1 MKAKIRKAVF
11 PVGGLGTRF
20 LPATKSMP
28 KEMLPVVNKPLIHYA
43 FEEARA
49 AGIEQFIFVT
59 GRNKHAIED
68 HFDHVYELQD
78 RLSENEKRR
87 ELKMTSDWL
96 PDAGNVIF
104 TRQQE
109 PLGLGHAVWCARHL
123 VGDEPFAVILADDMV
138 LAKTPV
144 LQQMTAAY
152 EKSGGNILGVM
163 DIPRAQTASYGIVDI
178 DASAKTPDK
187 KLVKARGLV
196 EKPQP
201 AKAPSTLS
209 IIGRYILQP
218 QVFDILGK
226 QKPGAGGEI
235 QLTDAINKM
244 IGTRPAGRAPV
255 RRSLSEGGSRQFPS
269 ASNVY
274 GYRFEGARYDC
285 GSLPGFIAANVAY
298 ALEREDIRD
307 EVIEELESLAARL
320 SPDLVPVHT
329 GPRHSTGLRRKK

>member
-1 MKAKIRKAVF
+1 MSKAIIRTAVF

-59 GRNKHAIED
+59 GRNKNAIED
-68 HFDHVYELQD
+68 HFDHMYELQD
-78 RLSENEKRR
+78 VLSEKEKRA
-87 ELKMTSDWL
+87 ELKITSDWL
-96 PDAGNVIF
+96 PDAGSVVF

-109 PLGLGHAVWCARHL
+109 PLGLGHAVWCARNL
-123 VGDEPFAVILADDMV
+123 VGNEPFAVILADDMV
-138 LAKTPV
+138 LAKTPCMK
-144 LQQMTAAY
+144 QMVGAY
-152 EKSGGNILGVM
+152 AQSGGNILGVM

-187 KLVKARGLV
+187 RLVKAKGLV

-201 AKAPSTLS
+201 KDAPSTLS

-218 QVFDILGK
+218 EIFALLDK

-235 QLTDAINKM
+235 QLTDAI
-244 IGTRPAGRAPV
+244 
-255 RRSLSEGGSRQFPS
+255 SRMK
-269 ASNVY
+269 NIY
-274 GYRFEGARYDC
+274 GYRFDGTRYDC
-285 GSLPGFIAANVAY
+285 GSLPGFVAANVAY
-298 ALEREDIRD
+298 ALERRDIR
-307 EVIEELESLAARL
+307 EQVIEELRGLL
-320 SPDLVPVHT
+320 PTQT
-329 GPRHSTGLRRKK
+329 GTSHSAELRRKK